1 MLILVKLFLK
11 VYWLAALS
19 REQSRIIFI
28 YFISFRYNEV
38 YW

>member
-1 MLILVKLFLK
+1 MLILVKPFLK
-11 VYWLAALS
+11 VNWLAALS
-19 REQSRIIFI
+19 SEQTSIIFI